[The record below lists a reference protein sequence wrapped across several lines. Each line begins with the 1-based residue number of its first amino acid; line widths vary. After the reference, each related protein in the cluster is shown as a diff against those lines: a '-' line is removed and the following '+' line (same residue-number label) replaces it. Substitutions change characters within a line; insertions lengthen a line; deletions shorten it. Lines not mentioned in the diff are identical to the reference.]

1 MRPTYIERPEAV
13 QLQEWLAGDAW
24 KKLSEY
30 FVRIQNRTFRD
41 VCSKLKIVHKVIPE
55 MNERIRVRP
64 APRTKTERNIHIQK
78 AGKAVEI
85 KLYTKL
91 STLSTFS
98 GVKNGCPM
106 PDGNEQ
112 PFCET

>member
-1 MRPTYIERPEAV
+1 MQLPEWQAGGAERE
-13 QLQEWLAGDAW
+13 
-24 KKLSEY
+24 LSEY
-30 FVRIQNRTFRD
+30 FARIQNRTFRD
-41 VCSKLKIVHKVIPE
+41 VCSKLKIVHKVVPE
-55 MNERIRVRP
+55 MNERIRVRSE
-64 APRTKTERNIHIQK
+64 PRTKTERNIHIQK